1 MIDRLSTAAS
11 IAVRHVG
18 AYTDLILSDLD
29 VASEGV
35 RRRLV
40 ATSVMVAAIV
50 LAVVMACV
58 WVMAAAWDTRAR
70 LWVIAGLL
78 GFFLAMAAAALW
90 RLNVLEAAAPSV
102 LSQTAREW
110 AKDRKLLE
118 ELLARERAEAS

>member
-1 MIDRLSTAAS
+1 MIDRTSTAAS

-35 RRRLV
+35 RRRLA

-78 GFFLAMAAAALW
+78 GFFLVMAAAAFW
-90 RLNVLEAAAPSV
+90 RI
-102 LSQTAREW
+102 
-110 AKDRKLLE
+110 
-118 ELLARERAEAS
+118 ERARSRRTQCPLADST